1 MLYRSSKRPRHS
13 APALSGSAEK
23 IHRYS
28 HFPFSSN
35 VFFLKSIPIK
45 SSHLMANR
53 TFRHVGCLVEARG
66 LEVHHR
72 DDRTLSQLSKIS
84 AIIRHDLGAKA
95 KCQRVWGP
103 ASLIWK
109 GWTSLEGAAAGG
121 RRGLAHNFLEK
132 CDLRGNTNRMQIQIQ
147 RQIHSMQNVD
157 FSGGGWGGWASGWFG
172 FPNLGWWLH
181 SLAENGWFNPPLF
194 SWRNPNMKY
203 EKYSWVYGLAKYR
216 HRTSL
221 SVLSITTIIPNH
233 IRRLQDE

>member
-1 MLYRSSKRPRHS
+1 MSNLLTSNKELLSPKECSTGVAR
-13 APALSGSAEK
+13 APAIVHPPFRDRLK
-23 IHRYS
+23 KYTDIHT
-28 HFPFSSN
+28 FPFPQTF
-35 VFFLKSIPIK
+35 FFLKSIPIK

-157 FSGGGWGGWASGWFG
+157 FSGGGCGGWASGWFG
-172 FPNLGWWLH
+172 HPNLGWWPAAQFGGKRVIQPS
-181 SLAENGWFNPPLF
+181 SLFVAQY
-194 SWRNPNMKY
+194 KY
-203 EKYSWVYGLAKYR
+203 E
-216 HRTSL
+216 
-221 SVLSITTIIPNH
+221 
-233 IRRLQDE
+233 IRKVQLGIWSGKIQALH